1 MTEHLLVEAAMA
13 AIRRGWPVFPTRP
26 GDKRPAVHE
35 WERWACTDP
44 HRIARWWAE
53 HPHANPAIATGP
65 AGLVVLDL
73 DDGTG
78 HGHPAR
84 GHGKHTLARA
94 AAAAG
99 ERVPWHTYSVRTP
112 NNGLHLYFSEAT
124 GVELHNTH
132 GRLGELV
139 DTRARHGYV
148 LAAGARI
155 GANRYEPVVDAPV
168 APLPR
173 WLAAALTPP
182 QPTDTPVA
190 LRDGDVGAYALA
202 ALSDEAR
209 RVRTAVPGTRRY
221 SLLRAA
227 ARMGRLPGLDN
238 ALITETLR
246 AASNRHVTEGAYS
259 DQERERAISDGID
272 WGRRHPR
279 PIALDRT

>member
-1 MTEHLLVEAAMA
+1 MTEHPLVEAALA
-13 AIRRGWPVFPTRP
+13 AIRRGWPVFPARP
-26 GDKRPAVHE
+26 GDKRPAVPE

-44 HRIARWWAE
+44 DRITGWWTE
-53 HPHANPAIATGP
+53 HPYANPAIATGP

-78 HGHPAR
+78 HGHRVA

-99 ERVPWHTYSVRTP
+99 ERVPWATYTVRTP
-112 NNGLHLYFSEAT
+112 NNGLHLYFSEPT
-124 GVELHNTH
+124 GTRLHNTH

-139 DTRARHGYV
+139 DTRAHHGYV

-155 GANRYEPVVDAPV
+155 GASRYAAVVDAPI

-173 WLAAALTPP
+173 WLADALTPP
-182 QPTDTPVA
+182 EPTDTLVA
-190 LRDGDVGAYALA
+190 LRDGDVDVYARA
-202 ALSDEAR
+202 ALSDEAH
-209 RVRTAVPGTRRY
+209 RVRTALPGTRRY

-227 ARMGRLPGLDN
+227 ARMGRLPGLDK
-238 ALITETLR
+238 ALIAKTLC
-246 AASNRHVTEGAYS
+246 AASDRHVAEGAYS
-259 DQERERAISDGID
+259 ETERERAISDGIA

-279 PIALDRT
+279 HITPDGT